1 MMLAPIIVLCETYED
16 LYECEQQ
23 TGKIYFTKDIYAGNF
38 TFPVVYFRYID
49 KDSPALSDYDIY
61 EFSVMRYAN
70 REQFLEEYYYN
81 TMKRSN
87 LTPVKPTEI
96 REEFPEYFV

>member
-1 MMLAPIIVLCETYED
+1 MLAPIIVLCETYED

-23 TGKIYFTKDIYAGNF
+23 TGEIYFTKDTYASKF

-61 EFSVMRYAN
+61 EFSVMAYNN
-70 REQFLEEYYYN
+70 RERFLEEYYYN
-81 TMKRSN
+81 RMEKLN

-96 REEFPEYFV
+96 RDRFIEYFI